1 MNDTSVSSAPRENAT
16 TETEITLGVLDAVH
30 ANASV
35 TQRSVA
41 QDVGI
46 ALGLANAYLKRCVR
60 KGLIKVQQMPPN
72 RYAYYLTPQGISEK
86 TRLSAEYLSSSF
98 NFFRRAKDQCE
109 QALKVCKAR
118 GWKRVGL
125 VGRSEL
131 AEIAA
136 LCNIQGELELI
147 VVEPRAG
154 ADDRF
159 AGLKVVSE
167 SAIEGLDGM
176 ILTDLANPQG
186 TYDRVGTVEPYS
198 SMIVPAVLRVIT
210 REEEKASP

>member
-1 MNDTSVSSAPRENAT
+1 MNDPSISGSARETANS
-16 TETEITLGVLDAVH
+16 ETEITLGVLDAVH

-46 ALGLANAYLKRCVR
+46 ALGLANSYLKRCVR

-72 RYAYYLTPQGISEK
+72 RYAYYLTPHGISEK
-86 TRLSAEYLSSSF
+86 ARLSAEYLSSSF
-98 NFFRRAKDQCE
+98 NFFRRAKEQCE
-109 QALKVCKAR
+109 QSLRVAKVR

-136 LCNIQGELELI
+136 LCNIQGDLELVI
-147 VVEPRAG
+147 VEPDATAG
-154 ADDRF
+154 DRF
-159 AGLKVVSE
+159 AGLKVISE
-167 SAIEGLDGM
+167 TMIDQLDGT

-186 TYDRVGTVEPYS
+186 TYDRVGAVQAYS
-198 SMIVPAVLRVIT
+198 SMIVPAVLRVIA

>member
-1 MNDTSVSSAPRENAT
+1 MNDTSISGNARESAT

-46 ALGLANAYLKRCVR
+46 ALGLANSYLKRCVR

-72 RYAYYLTPQGISEK
+72 RYAYYLTPHGISEK
-86 TRLSAEYLSSSF
+86 ARLSAEYLSSSF

-109 QALKVCKAR
+109 QALQVAKAR

-136 LCNIQGELELI
+136 LCNIQGDLELV
-147 VVEPRAG
+147 VVEPEAKSEN
-154 ADDRF
+154 RF
-159 AGLKVVSE
+159 AGLKIVSE
-167 SAIEGLDGM
+167 TAVDGLDGM

-186 TYDRVGTVEPYS
+186 TYDRVGAAPPYS
-198 SMIVPAVLRVIT
+198 TMIVPAVLRVVT
-210 REEEKASP
+210 REQEKASS